1 MPSLPNPLPVLCINL
16 ESDRDKLEQTSR
28 LFGTLPFVDF
38 RRSPGVLT
46 RDLPVAAMRALTRS
60 EAVRRGTLGCFLA
73 HVAAWEAV
81 AAGPGWALVIE
92 DDARPFRL
100 DRLYATAIPPDAELV
115 FVNRAGSPLLPV
127 ENPDRP
133 LCSPLRS
140 LLPTKRGF
148 PPQRGAEPGTY
159 GYLLAPEG
167 ARKLLDAVAQDGFYG
182 HVDWRL
188 LRYGTSLEDMLAEP
202 PDSRMHN
209 EPMLTLAPDRGFAR
223 GVLRAYCL
231 TPALVHMRENARSS
245 RMVLD
250 GLLPP

>member
-60 EAVRRGTLGCFLA
+60 EAIRRGTLGCFLA

-81 AAGPGWALVIE
+81 AEGPGWSLIIE
-92 DDARPFRL
+92 DDARPIRL
-100 DRLYATAIPPDAELV
+100 DRLYATDIPPDAELV
-115 FVNRAGSPLLPV
+115 FVNLGGNPLLPV
-127 ENPDRP
+127 VDPARP

-140 LLPTKRGF
+140 LLLAKRAL
-148 PPQRGAEPGTY
+148 PPQRGAEPGAY

-167 ARKLLDAVAQDGFYG
+167 ARKLLDAVAQDAFHG

-202 PDSRMHN
+202 PDSRLHN
-209 EPMLTLAPDRGFAR
+209 EPMPALAPDLGFAR
-223 GVLRAYCL
+223 GVLCAYCL
-231 TPALVHMRENARSS
+231 TPALVHVRENARSG

-250 GLLPP
+250 GLLSP